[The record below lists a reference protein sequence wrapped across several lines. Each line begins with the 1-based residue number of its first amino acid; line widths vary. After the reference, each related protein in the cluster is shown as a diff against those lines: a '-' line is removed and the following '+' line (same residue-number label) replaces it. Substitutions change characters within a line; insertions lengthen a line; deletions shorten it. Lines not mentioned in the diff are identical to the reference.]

1 MSTIYFDNCA
11 TTRPYDEVKDI
22 VINTMTTHYANP
34 SALHSAG
41 ISVERLI
48 NSARKTIAD
57 TLNCKQD
64 EIIFTSGGTE
74 ADNMA
79 VLGVANAYSR
89 KGKHIIT
96 SKIEHHAVLDCF
108 KHLESNGF
116 EVSYIDVDS
125 NGVVDFEQL
134 KNAVR
139 DDTILI
145 SIMLANNETGTFQPI
160 EKIRSISKNA
170 IIHTDAVQAYGKY
183 DFKNLDVDLIS
194 ISGHKIHAPKGIG
207 VLAVKNGVKLS
218 KISFGGG
225 QEAGIRSGTY
235 NTEGILGMAKAAEIS
250 YDNLYRDISY
260 LKELCEYF
268 KTQLVEKIPDVCFN
282 GENSVNVVSVSFPG
296 VRGEVLLH
304 TLEEKGI
311 YVSTGSA
318 CNSKSTKIS
327 YVLDAMHIERKLAES
342 TIRVSFSVFNTK
354 EEIDNAIDVIVQ
366 SVAFLRKFTRRWGS
380 KWNRLFYL
388 N

>member
-1 MSTIYFDNCA
+1 MNTVYFDNSA
-11 TTRPYDEVKDI
+11 TTKPYNEVLDI
-22 VINTMTTHYANP
+22 VLETMSCNYANP
-34 SALHSAG
+34 SALHLAG
-41 ISVERLI
+41 VNSERLI
-48 NSARKTIAD
+48 NQARKTIAS
-57 TLNCKQD
+57 TLNCKPS
-64 EIIFTSGGTE
+64 ELIFTSGGTE
-74 ADNMA
+74 ADNIA
-79 VLGVANAYSR
+79 ILGVANAYSK
-89 KGKHIIT
+89 KGRHIIT

-108 KHLESNGF
+108 KHLETVGF
-116 EVSYIDVDS
+116 EVTYINACKD
-125 NGVVDFEQL
+125 GKIDFNEL

-183 DFKNLDVDLIS
+183 DFSSLDVDLIS
-194 ISGHKIHAPKGIG
+194 VSGHKIHAPKGVG
-207 VLAVKNGVKLS
+207 ALVVKNNVKLS

-235 NTEGILGMAKAAEIS
+235 NTEAILGFAKAAEITYNHLNDS
-250 YDNLYRDISY
+250 ILYLRQ
-260 LKELCEYF
+260 LCDYF
-268 KTQLVEKIPDVCFN
+268 KQAVLSKIPDVQFN
-282 GENSVNVVSVSFPG
+282 GEDSINVVSASFIG

-327 YVLDAMHIERKLAES
+327 YVLEAIGVNHNAAES
-342 TIRVSFSVFNTK
+342 TIRVSFSTLNTK
-354 EEIDNAIDVIVQ
+354 YEIDYAVEVIKDN
-366 SVAFLRKFTRRWGS
+366 VAFLRKFTR
-380 KWNRLFYL
+380 K
-388 N
+388 